1 MTKKKKLCEH
11 NDDYERLDVEIFL
24 ELQLLQAFCVAGCC
38 NKNQDDNDEEG
49 QKDIGVRPAHCDA
62 CGNCDDDFEEA

>member
-1 MTKKKKLCEH
+1 MKKKNKLCKP

-24 ELQLLQAFCVAGCC
+24 ELQLLQAFCVAGC
-38 NKNQDDNDEEG
+38 NKSQHDNDEEG

-62 CGNCDDDFEEA
+62 CGNSDDDFEEA